1 MEDVSFYLI
10 HNNSK
15 DRIDLRNKLRHLSD
29 SLNIKLVEICKQN
42 KNLKINYS
50 FKNKLVVLRILLLR
64 IYYDLKHKYE
74 FSFKFFFLSLKS
86 IIKLNKSIFEFI
98 LQDRDKNLETF
109 KHLKIESIIARKH
122 IKAWEDFLKSNKK
135 IMIIFE
141 DDTICKKDSER
152 KLKGF
157 LGRLQNI
164 DFKNIYI
171 DLAGGLNPY
180 DVIPKRK
187 IEATKDE
194 FLLVKGIYTNTA
206 CSYLINKNLAKLLYA
221 EYLRSKLNEYLPIDH
236 LINKLAMK
244 INKSQ
249 NIFSIHLHEPLFT
262 HGSFKGNIK
271 SWQIY

>member
-1 MEDVSFYLI
+1 MKDVSFYLI

-15 DRIDLRNKLRHLSD
+15 DRIDLRNKLKHLSD
-29 SLNIKLVEICKQN
+29 SLNIKLVEIYKQN

-50 FKNKLVVLRILLLR
+50 FKNKLVVIRIFLLR
-64 IYYDLKHKYE
+64 IYYDLKHKNE
-74 FSFKFFFLSLKS
+74 FSFKFYFLFLKRL
-86 IIKLNKSIFEFI
+86 IKFNKSIFSFI
-98 LQDRDKNLETF
+98 LRDRDKNLETF

-122 IKAWEDFLKSNKK
+122 IKAWEYFLKSNKK
-135 IMIIFE
+135 LMIIFE

-152 KLKGF
+152 RLKGF
-157 LGRLQNI
+157 LDRLQNI
-164 DFKNIYI
+164 NFENIYI
-171 DLAGGLNPY
+171 DLAGGLKPH

-194 FLLVKGIYTNTA
+194 FILVKGIYTNTA
-206 CSYLINKNLAKLLYA
+206 CSYLISKNLAKLLYE
-221 EYLRSKLNEYLPIDH
+221 EYLRSKLNESFPIDH

-244 INKSQ
+244 INKSH